1 MIDLHCHLDGSL
13 SVTDLLTLSDM
24 TGVSLPTR
32 DRETLFSLS
41 TYTGVG
47 TLNDYLRK
55 FDLPISLLRAPE
67 CVEYAVVSLSRRLAA
82 CGCTYAEIRFAP
94 AFHTHGGSSMR
105 EIVRG
110 AEAGCKRA
118 EIHVSLILCAMR
130 GREEKENLEVIEI
143 AAEEKGRGVVGVDL
157 AGAEA
162 LYPTEG
168 YREVF
173 LLASRLGLN
182 ITVHA
187 GEAAGADSVRA
198 ALDLGARR
206 IGHGVR
212 AAGDEA
218 LLDRIAREGIV
229 LEMCPTSNV
238 QTGAVASIETHPI
251 GDFMARGIRCV
262 VCSDN
267 MTVSNTDVRRECALV
282 KQAFPVLAGRIG
294 TDEDMKYA
302 FGRTMK

>member
-1 MIDLHCHLDGSL
+1 MIELHCHLDGSL
-13 SVTDLLTLSDM
+13 SVDDVLTLSDM

-32 DRETLFSLS
+32 DRETLFSLL
-41 TYTGVG
+41 TYSGVG

-55 FDLPISLLRAPE
+55 FELPTRLLAKPE
-67 CVEYAVVSLSRRLAA
+67 CMRYAVVSLSERLAA
-82 CGCTYAEIRFAP
+82 CGCEYAEIRFAP
-94 AFHTHGGSSMR
+94 ALHLAGGSTMR

-110 AEAGCKRA
+110 AEEGLKEAA
-118 EIHVSLILCAMR
+118 IPMDLILCAMR
-130 GREEKENLEVIEI
+130 GRAEKENIEVIEI
-143 AAEEKGRGVVGVDL
+143 AAEESARGVVGVDL

-173 LLASRLGLN
+173 SIASRLGLN
-182 ITVHA
+182 ITIHA
-187 GEAAGADSVRA
+187 GEAAGADSIRA
-198 ALDLGARR
+198 ALDFGARR

-212 AAGDEA
+212 AQDDEA
-218 LLDRIAREGIV
+218 LLGRIKSDGIV

-238 QTGAVASIETHPI
+238 QTGAVTSIASHPI
-251 GDFMARGIRCV
+251 ARFLARGIRAV

-282 KQAFPVLAGRIG
+282 RHAFPELADKIG
-294 TDEDMKYA
+294 GEEEKAYA
-302 FGRTMK
+302 FGRIV